1 MAPGKV
7 LLRQKK
13 NAYGEGDD
21 QKKVLLAG
29 FGLWIAVLC
38 QFLAISAPA
47 VTRTRRSQLEVEQQ
61 RLTLAAPA
69 CPCSG

>member
-1 MAPGKV
+1 
-7 LLRQKK
+7 
-13 NAYGEGDD
+13 
-21 QKKVLLAG
+21 
-29 FGLWIAVLC
+29 LWIAVLC